1 MGKCLVPFESR
12 FSFALDFDG
21 WNAVAVWF
29 GCGRPGNTDSDD
41 EIWNNVLETS
51 KETRIEWHQNKGRIH
66 VIYYSNRPVTK
77 KKILIKEAAF
87 EVRYDELLIA
97 SPSIHGDGNA
107 WTPLGTKEIAT
118 LDEVE
123 LLKLEA
129 KIDSICEGYMS
140 DTSKSAFLAWLENP
154 ENWKSLGV
162 DQGRH
167 NALVILGTSYYYRY
181 SNEWHNLTD
190 DQRRERLW
198 EKNMQFGTPKSEDEF
213 NSIWK
218 WIIDKHRKR
227 RDQQR
232 EEWEDQH
239 AKHSNETD
247 PLGMP
252 GCIYYEI
259 RPGKY
264 ISGTPDNKVVEI
276 EVKLPKDDSDLLVG
290 GPERVQLESLKLI
303 KKTFTACKP
312 VKIIKHRNPVSFL
325 ETGQKYTVVFKGS
338 EPSGNFTLKQKSL
351 SEIVARLKETDALC
365 DKNIDNAL
373 IAQIKGFEQRG
384 LLEVN
389 DDLDYIGFFLDSND
403 KIIASGIEVKN
414 EISRADVLGALNFI
428 EESKRYYDGRLD
440 LLATSI
446 KWDMITPSLIHTKV

>member
-1 MGKCLVPFESR
+1 
-12 FSFALDFDG
+12 
-21 WNAVAVWF
+21 
-29 GCGRPGNTDSDD
+29 
-41 EIWNNVLETS
+41 
-51 KETRIEWHQNKGRIH
+51 
-66 VIYYSNRPVTK
+66 
-77 KKILIKEAAF
+77 
-87 EVRYDELLIA
+87 
-97 SPSIHGDGNA
+97 
-107 WTPLGTKEIAT
+107 
-118 LDEVE
+118 
-123 LLKLEA
+123 
-129 KIDSICEGYMS
+129 MS

-290 GPERVQLESLKLI
+290 GPERVQPESLK
-303 KKTFTACKP
+303 
-312 VKIIKHRNPVSFL
+312 
-325 ETGQKYTVVFKGS
+325 
-338 EPSGNFTLKQKSL
+338 
-351 SEIVARLKETDALC
+351 
-365 DKNIDNAL
+365 
-373 IAQIKGFEQRG
+373 
-384 LLEVN
+384 
-389 DDLDYIGFFLDSND
+389 
-403 KIIASGIEVKN
+403 
-414 EISRADVLGALNFI
+414 
-428 EESKRYYDGRLD
+428 
-440 LLATSI
+440 
-446 KWDMITPSLIHTKV
+446 